1 MRTHLLRPD
10 GGGRGEQSKCVQVT
24 IWGGIFPIVVNW
36 WAALGLT
43 VYYVATNNVLFYV
56 RNVQHVQ
63 ALWFANTAN
72 SILWWTYVK
81 ACTRAVMTLVG
92 ASSITF
98 KTTLKV
104 GLAGPILSSV
114 SRDSL
119 SLPATSSLQA
129 GLATV
134 SCTVVDCMPCHLRDA
149 RACLCSFAAMLLTST
164 GLAHWICQR
173 TLQCCC
179 CMNQRSFAA
188 AACESTGSTGSP
200 PGFKRGGC

>member
-1 MRTHLLRPD
+1 M
-10 GGGRGEQSKCVQVT
+10 T

-81 ACTRAVMTLVG
+81 ACMRAVMTLVG

-104 GLAGPILSSV
+104 GGCWLDCFWSS
-114 SRDSL
+114 
-119 SLPATSSLQA
+119 PFGG
-129 GLATV
+129 GL
-134 SCTVVDCMPCHLRDA
+134 
-149 RACLCSFAAMLLTST
+149 CLCLWP
-164 GLAHWICQR
+164 AHLDQTLSCGACADR
-173 TLQCCC
+173 TLGLSYQEC
-179 CMNQRSFAA
+179 S
-188 AACESTGSTGSP
+188 SP
-200 PGFKRGGC
+200 PVQCS